1 MLRNQAARWMAPA
14 SPVFAGKPAPTPMA
28 LDHTRLRPTHP
39 VVGAGLPANQAARWM
54 APASPVFAGKPAP
67 TSMALDHTR
76 LRLTRP
82 VVGAGLP
89 ANQAALACLSGR
101 PFLNYFNLEF
111 FY

>member
-1 MLRNQAARWMAPA
+1 
-14 SPVFAGKPAPTPMA
+14 MA
-28 LDHTRLRPTHP
+28 LLEHASFRL
-39 VVGAGLPANQAARWM
+39 A
-54 APASPVFAGKPAP
+54 K
-67 TSMALDHTR
+67 
-76 LRLTRP
+76 P

>member
-1 MLRNQAARWMAPA
+1 MAPDHANFRLTPPIVGAGSPANQAPRWMAPA

-28 LDHTRLRPTHP
+28 PDHANFRLTPSI
-39 VVGAGLPANQAARWM
+39 VGAG
-54 APASPVFAGKPAP
+54 S
-67 TSMALDHTR
+67 
-76 LRLTRP
+76 
-82 VVGAGLP
+82 P

>member
-1 MLRNQAARWMAPA
+1 MLRNQAARWMAL
-14 SPVFAGKPAPTPMA
+14 
-28 LDHTRLRPTHP
+28 LDHASSRLAKP
-39 VVGAGLPANQAARWM
+39 VVGAGSPANQAARWM

-67 TSMALDHTR
+67 TPRALDHTR

-82 VVGAGLP
+82 VVGVGLP

>member
-1 MLRNQAARWMAPA
+1 MLGNQAVRWMAL
-14 SPVFAGKPAPTPMA
+14 
-28 LDHTRLRPTHP
+28 LDHASFRLAQPG
-39 VVGAGLPANQAARWM
+39 VGAGSPANQAARWM

-67 TSMALDHTR
+67 TTTALDHTR

-82 VVGAGLP
+82 VAGAGLP